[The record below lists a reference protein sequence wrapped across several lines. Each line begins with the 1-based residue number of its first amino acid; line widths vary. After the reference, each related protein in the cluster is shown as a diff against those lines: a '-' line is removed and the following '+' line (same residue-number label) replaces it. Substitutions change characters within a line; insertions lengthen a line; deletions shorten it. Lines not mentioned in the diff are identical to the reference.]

1 MAVPLSQRL
10 GLVLALGLEFRP
22 LKRHFKFV
30 RHAKRRVGDGFVP
43 FYRADGLVAAI
54 AGVGARHAAC
64 AAEILL
70 DRDHVTGVVCAGL
83 AGALSQELTTGD
95 IVVASHTLTLPASPD
110 ERPASYASNST
121 WHDLALGL
129 GAEGQRV
136 FSGRVLTSERVITR
150 AAEKRRLAGAYG
162 AMAVDMESAGVA
174 TAAHARGRP
183 FLAVRAV
190 SDDART
196 DMPEV
201 VDEWA
206 SAGGRMVP
214 SPREV
219 AGLVRLGLHARSA
232 AKQLAGFVT
241 RFVHAVLASDTP

>member
-10 GLVLALGLEFRP
+10 GLVLALDWELRP

-30 RHAKRRVGDGFVP
+30 RYAKRRVGDRLFP

-64 AAEILL
+64 AAELLL

-95 IVVASHTLTLPASPD
+95 IVVASHTLTLPGSPD
-110 ERPASYASNST
+110 ERPASYASSPT

-129 GAEGQRV
+129 GVEGQRV
-136 FSGRVLTSERVITR
+136 FSGRVLTSERVISR
-150 AAEKRRLAGAYG
+150 AAEKRRLGDTYG
-162 AMAVDMESAGVA
+162 ATVVDMESAGVA

-183 FLAVRAV
+183 FLAIRAV

-196 DMPEV
+196 DLPELV
-201 VDEWA
+201 SRWPSAIFRSSSSRSGVAVAFGSERSSANPA
-206 SAGGRMVP
+206 S
-214 SPREV
+214 
-219 AGLVRLGLHARSA
+219 
-232 AKQLAGFVT
+232 
-241 RFVHAVLASDTP
+241 